1 MKKPGPGAMVGQV
14 LDSLFRKP
22 ATTRYPFVKDKPS
35 YKVRGKIQFIPEL
48 CIGCKLC
55 EKDCPSDAIHIVKT
69 GEKQWS
75 AEFDLGKCIYCGQCV
90 DSCLKK
96 ALKETDEFE
105 LASIVRGTLKVVFS
119 APKKEETK
127 VPETVPPT
135 VKVEGQTEKQD

>member
-1 MKKPGPGAMVGQV
+1 MVGQV

-22 ATTRYPFVKDKPS
+22 ATTRYPFVKTKSPFHI
-35 YKVRGKIQFIPEL
+35 RGKIKFVPEL

-55 EKDCPSDAIHIVKT
+55 EKDCPSDAIHIVKL

-75 AEFDLGKCIYCGQCV
+75 AEFDLGRCIYCGQCV

-96 ALKETDEFE
+96 ALLLTDEFE
-105 LASIVRGTLKVVFS
+105 LASLERGTLKVVFS

-127 VPETVPPT
+127 PAETITQPAEQPKT
-135 VKVEGQTEKQD
+135 DTETTDDQGCEG